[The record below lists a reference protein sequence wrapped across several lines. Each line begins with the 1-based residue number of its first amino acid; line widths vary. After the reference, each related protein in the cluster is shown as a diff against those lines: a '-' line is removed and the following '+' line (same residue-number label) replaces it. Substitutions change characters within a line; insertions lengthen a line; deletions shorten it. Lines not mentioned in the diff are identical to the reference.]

1 MKFEMI
7 NESANNSNE
16 KTICLYED
24 TITNERCPKKAV
36 SRGLCHSHYAV
47 ALRIVKKVKG
57 ITWNK
62 LVKHGKAL
70 PARPP
75 FNGINGASVQRDWF
89 LDFKDNKKKS
99 SKVKKDQKLSRDED
113 NQQHVM
119 ETFKDLEQTLD
130 RVRRTLGL

>member
-1 MKFEMI
+1 
-7 NESANNSNE
+7 
-16 KTICLYED
+16 
-24 TITNERCPKKAV
+24 
-36 SRGLCHSHYAV
+36 
-47 ALRIVKKVKG
+47 
-57 ITWNK
+57 
-62 LVKHGKAL
+62 
-70 PARPP
+70 
-75 FNGINGASVQRDWF
+75 GINGASVQRDWF